1 MIVLKVLNSW
11 SITLLVLRRK
21 FLRLA
26 ASTAALPLISR
37 VAQAQSYPARPVR
50 LIVGAV
56 PGSAPDVIARL
67 TAHSLTERLGQSVI
81 VENRSGASGN
91 LATEAVAR
99 AAPDG
104 YTLLLVSAGNAINSS
119 LYENLNFD
127 LIRDIAP
134 IAGIVSFPMV
144 ITVRAP
150 LPVNSLAELMAFA
163 NAQPGK
169 INIGTPPIGSPQ
181 HVAGELFKMLTGTNV
196 VLVAYRGG
204 PPAIS
209 DALGGQIDGVIGTV
223 LLLIDF
229 IRSGKLRALA
239 VTGLARSELL
249 PDIPTVS
256 TIVPSFEASQWIG
269 LGAPANTP
277 ATIIERLNDEVNAS
291 LADAKIKSRLIDLGG
306 TAFPGAASEFGAFIS
321 AETTKWGKVVKFA
334 NLKPE

>member
-1 MIVLKVLNSW
+1 MNL
-11 SITLLVLRRK
+11 LRRE
-21 FLRLA
+21 FLQLA
-26 ASTAALPLISR
+26 ASATALSPTSR
-37 VAQAQSYPARPVR
+37 LARAQSYPTRPVR

-67 TAHSLTERLGQSVI
+67 MAQSLAEQLGQSFI

-91 LATEAVAR
+91 LATEVVAR

-104 YTLLLVSAGNAINSS
+104 YTLLLISAGNAINTS

-150 LPVNSLAELMAFA
+150 FSANTLADLIAYA
-163 NAQPGK
+163 KARPGK
-169 INIGTPPIGSPQ
+169 INIGTPAIGSPQ
-181 HVAGELFKMLTGTNV
+181 HVAGELFKMQTGTNI

-204 PPAIS
+204 PPAIT

-239 VTGLARSELL
+239 VTGAAQSELL

-256 TIVPSFEASQWIG
+256 TIVPGFEASQWIG
-269 LGAPANTP
+269 IGAPTKTP
-277 ATIIERLNDEVNAS
+277 GPIIEQLNGAANAS
-291 LADAKIKSRLIDLGG
+291 LADAKIKARLIELGG
-306 TAFPGAASEFGAFIS
+306 RAFPGPPSQFGAFIA
-321 AETTKWGKVVKFA
+321 AETAKWGKVVKFA

>member
-1 MIVLKVLNSW
+1 MDLP
-11 SITLLVLRRK
+11 RRT
-21 FLRLA
+21 FLHLA
-26 ASTAALPLISR
+26 AGVAGLPAATCD
-37 VAQAQSYPARPVR
+37 AGAETYPSRPVR

-67 TAHSLTERLGQSVI
+67 IAQSLAERLGQSFV

-104 YTLLLVSAGNAINSS
+104 YTLLLISAGNTINTS

-127 LIRDIAP
+127 LTRDIAP

-150 LPVNSLAELMAFA
+150 FPANTLDELIAYA
-163 NAQPGK
+163 NAKPGK
-169 INIGTPPIGSPQ
+169 INIGTPAIGSPQ
-181 HVAGELFKMLTGTNV
+181 HVAGELFKMLTRTNV

-204 PPAIS
+204 PPAIT

-239 VTGLARSELL
+239 VTGTVRSELL
-249 PDIPTVS
+249 PDVPTVS
-256 TIVPSFEASQWIG
+256 TIVPGFEASQWIG
-269 LGAPANTP
+269 IGAPANTS
-277 ATIIERLNDEVNAS
+277 ATIIERLNGAANTS
-291 LADAKIKSRLIDLGG
+291 LADAQIKTRLIELGG
-306 TAFPGAASEFGAFIS
+306 TAFPGGPSEFGAFVA
-321 AETTKWGKVVKFA
+321 AETAKWGKVVKFA